1 MTVAA
6 PFRCCCCTP
15 AHLARSS
22 HCLRACVYLSVCLPP
37 ASLVSLAMAT
47 RRPAPPRAAG
57 GWATGQINKDGDSA
71 QDSSAS
77 SSSASAASAGIV
89 LSPRSATANAG
100 PASSNSASMGTLRG
114 AFLGQAKVTELE
126 NEKDAKIASLQTE
139 LRAAVQRA
147 DAAEAQV
154 RQLQR
159 RVQELEAR
167 NATPRTDAASGS
179 ASATDAARIEE
190 LTNKVYELER
200 ELAAA
205 RDAPPPPPGFD
216 ASGTLARSLARSFV
230 RVIGRSVIEPHC
242 IRVAWLVVE
251 PMNPIRRTGAC
262 WYASN
267 ATLPPSLPLARNQAG
282 TDATVP
288 MVRALLHHTG
298 CPPPPPMAFGGTQ
311 ALTSHSEKPSL
322 TIHPSPATLQTR
334 LLPED
339 RRRRL
344 AWEEVRSTSGS

>member
-1 MTVAA
+1 MMTVAA

-22 HCLRACVYLSVCLPP
+22 HCLRACVYLSVCLPS

-100 PASSNSASMGTLRG
+100 PVGSNSAGMGTLRG

-159 RVQELEAR
+159 RLQELEAR
-167 NATPRTDAASGS
+167 NATPRTDAAAGS

-190 LTNKVYELER
+190 LTNKVYELEQ

-205 RDAPPPPPGFD
+205 RDAPPPPPPGFD
-216 ASGTLARSLARSFV
+216 ASGTLARSLVRSFV
-230 RVIGRSVIEPHC
+230 RVIGHRASLHWRC
-242 IRVAWLVVE
+242 LVGRRTHE
-251 PMNPIRRTGAC
+251 PIRRTGAC

-267 ATLPPSLPLARNQAG
+267 ATLPPSLSLAIRQAL
-282 TDATVP
+282 TP
-288 MVRALLHHTG
+288 RCRWCALLHHTG
-298 CPPPPPMAFGGTQ
+298 CPPPPPMAFGGTR

-344 AWEEVRSTSGS
+344 AWEEVRSASGS